1 METAEPRPDLR
12 TQAEGRG
19 TGGGRGGGMRRERAD
34 WMGQGGGLR
43 VEA

>member
-1 METAEPRPDLR
+1 METAESGPDLR
-12 TQAEGRG
+12 AQAEGRSA
-19 TGGGRGGGMRRERAD
+19 GGGRGVGMRRERAD